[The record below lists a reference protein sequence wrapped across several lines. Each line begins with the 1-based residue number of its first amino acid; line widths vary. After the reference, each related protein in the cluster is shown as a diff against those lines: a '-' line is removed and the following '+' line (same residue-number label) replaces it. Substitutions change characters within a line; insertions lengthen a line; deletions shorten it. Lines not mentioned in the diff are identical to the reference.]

1 MSEQPLIAHAIAERL
16 ELAWRSGRPIE
27 PLSQT
32 DALRDIGDAYA
43 VAQAWRTVRLHAGE
57 TIVGRKIGL
66 TSQAV
71 QEQFGVSVPDFG
83 DLYASRQVT
92 AVAGR
97 ATVEIDTFIQPR
109 LEGEL
114 AFLIGTDLS
123 GPDVTPQRV
132 LASTEC
138 VAPAFEIVDS
148 RIRDWQITI
157 TDTVADNASFGAFV
171 VGPWSHSLSCEDLR
185 LTGMLV
191 SRNAIAATQG
201 LGAAALGHPARAVA
215 WLANTLSR
223 FGEGLKAGDI
233 VMSGALARMLPV
245 ERGDLFTL
253 EVQGQPPLSLLFC

>member
-1 MSEQPLIAHAIAERL
+1 MPKQPLSAQALAERL
-16 ELAWRSGRPIE
+16 EGARVSGRPIE

-32 DALRDIGDAYA
+32 DGLRDITDAYA
-43 VAQAWRTVRLHAGE
+43 VAQAWRTTRLHAGE

-66 TSQAV
+66 TSQAI

-83 DLYASRQVT
+83 DLYASRHVT

-97 ATVEIDTFIQPR
+97 ATAEFDTFIQPR

-114 AFLIGTDLS
+114 AFLIGADLY

-132 LASTEC
+132 LASTDC

-171 VGPWSHSLSCEDLR
+171 VGPWSRALAYEDLR

-191 SRNAIAATQG
+191 SRNGSAATQG
-201 LGAAALGHPARAVA
+201 LGAAALGHPASAVA
-215 WLANTLSR
+215 WLANTLAR
-223 FGEGLKAGDI
+223 FDERLEAGDI

-253 EVQGQPPLSLLFC
+253 EVQGQPPLSLRFG